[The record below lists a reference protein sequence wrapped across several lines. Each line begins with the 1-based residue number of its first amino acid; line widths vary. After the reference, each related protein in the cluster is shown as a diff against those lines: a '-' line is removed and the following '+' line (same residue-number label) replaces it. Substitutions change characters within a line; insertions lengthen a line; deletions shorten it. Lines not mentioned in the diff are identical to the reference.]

1 MQLKT
6 IGLPIYDLLLFI
18 LPSFQLKGLC
28 NNTCVL
34 FKMRIWSKSLKE
46 FRAGPSYDEQ
56 LGIRLVLTLCETK
69 VDQTTVAPKAIIL
82 ILK

>member
-1 MQLKT
+1 MQLNT

-34 FKMRIWSKSLKE
+34 FKMRIWSNSLKE
-46 FRAGPSYDEQ
+46 F
-56 LGIRLVLTLCETK
+56 TLPWIGR
-69 VDQTTVAPKAIIL
+69 VGLLKAFVIVCY
-82 ILK
+82 KMHMVRKMF